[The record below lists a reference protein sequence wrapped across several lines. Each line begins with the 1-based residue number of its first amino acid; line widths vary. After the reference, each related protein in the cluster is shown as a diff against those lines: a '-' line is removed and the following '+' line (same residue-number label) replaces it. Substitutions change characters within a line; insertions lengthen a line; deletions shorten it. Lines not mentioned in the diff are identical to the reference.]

1 MDTRRLGTLEVS
13 AQGLSCFPGVAPA
26 EVPWAPGETVGPEAG
41 GHAVRTLL
49 RALDLG
55 MTLFDVSAAA
65 QDLVGRALRGR
76 RDRAVLATTRAGPRP
91 DSAASVRQ
99 ACEVSLRR
107 LGVDHLDLYYLTA
120 PSEVAA
126 ELVAAGK
133 VRHIGLTGADAPA
146 IRRAHAVHPITAVR
160 VEWSPWSRDAESTII
175 PTCREL
181 GIGVVARSP
190 LSRAFPRH
198 PRPPGDLRPLTPANR
213 PTADPLTTT
222 GHPHPDPVMEAV
234 RAVAAEHDVSPA
246 RIALAWVHH
255 RGAVPIPGA
264 ARVEALEENVAAASL
279 TLTPRQLALIG

>member
-13 AQGLSCFPGVAPA
+13 AQGLSCFPGFAPA
-26 EVPWAPGETVGPEAG
+26 EVLSVPGETIEPGAG
-41 GHAVRTLL
+41 GHAARTLH

-55 MTLFDVSAAA
+55 ITLFDVPAAA

-76 RDRAVLATTRAGPRP
+76 RDRAVLATTLGPRP

-99 ACEVSLRR
+99 ACEASLRR

-120 PSEVAA
+120 PSETAAELVAPELVAA

-133 VRHIGLTGADAPA
+133 VRHIGLTGADAA
-146 IRRAHAVHPITAVR
+146 TIRRAHAVHPITAVR

-181 GIGVVARSP
+181 GIGVVAHSP

-198 PRPPGDLRPLTPANR
+198 PHPPGDLRPLT
-213 PTADPLTTT
+213 T
-222 GHPHPDPVMEAV
+222 GRPHPDSVMEAV

-264 ARVEALEENVAAASL
+264 ARVKALEENVAAASL